1 VTALGPPALRLDGLS
16 FRCGSSVVSD
26 FTFEVA
32 EGEIIGLAGLEGSG
46 QRSFLETCAGLAPS
60 LAGTITLGGHGLTRR
75 PYAEHLAAGVHY
87 LPAGRLEEG
96 LVAGMTIAEHFALTG
111 ATKPLIDWDETRSFA
126 ETKIGDHHI
135 KGRPDSSVEDLSG
148 GNQQR
153 LLLAMLPKS
162 IRLLLMEHP
171 TRGLDVES
179 ADYVWSRLLE
189 RRETGTAIV
198 FSSADIDE
206 LLRYSDRVIVFF
218 SGSVFRV
225 VEAADTDGEG
235 LGHLIGGKERP

>member
-1 VTALGPPALRLDGLS
+1 
-16 FRCGSSVVSD
+16 
-26 FTFEVA
+26 
-32 EGEIIGLAGLEGSG
+32 
-46 QRSFLETCAGLAPS
+46 
-60 LAGTITLGGHGLTRR
+60 
-75 PYAEHLAAGVHY
+75 
-87 LPAGRLEEG
+87 
-96 LVAGMTIAEHFALTG
+96 
-111 ATKPLIDWDETRSFA
+111 
-126 ETKIGDHHI
+126 
-135 KGRPDSSVEDLSG
+135 
-148 GNQQR
+148 
-153 LLLAMLPKS
+153 
-162 IRLLLMEHP
+162 MEHP